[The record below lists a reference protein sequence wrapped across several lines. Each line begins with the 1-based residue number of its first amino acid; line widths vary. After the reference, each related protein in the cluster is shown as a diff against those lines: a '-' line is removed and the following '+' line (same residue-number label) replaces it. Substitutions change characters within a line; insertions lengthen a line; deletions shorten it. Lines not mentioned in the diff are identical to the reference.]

1 MASVHALALTHLVGA
16 GIGVTLVATVLRRLL
31 RGTSARARVRA
42 DYAPA
47 RRRPARSFLRLI
59 ARLVRA
65 TVRSASSL
73 GLALAAPVGMAW
85 ANRRYPL
92 VAPVL
97 VPFEDR
103 LAALGHR
110 PAHARCYP
118 LLGWRWWLVRCAG
131 CRQRSLFREVSSPD
145 RTAVELKVL
154 GTSPWR
160 TQPCT
165 AEYLTVPTAP
175 SGQTTP
181 TATAA
186 HPVRPVRPVRRR
198 TAFSSQRA
206 GGPDT
211 ALPPSAVTDTRT

>member
-65 TVRSASSL
+65 TVRGASSL
-73 GLALAAPVGMAW
+73 GLALATPVGMVC

-97 VPFEDR
+97 APFENR
-103 LAALGHR
+103 LAALGHH

-118 LLGWRWWLVRCAG
+118 LLGWRLWLVRCAG
-131 CRQRSLFREVSSPD
+131 CRQRSFFREVPSPG
-145 RTAVELKVL
+145 RTEVELKVL
-154 GTSPWR
+154 SASPWR
-160 TQPCT
+160 TQRCT
-165 AEYLTVPTAP
+165 AEYLRVPTVPTEQPLPMAR
-175 SGQTTP
+175 
-181 TATAA
+181 AA
-186 HPVRPVRPVRRR
+186 H
-198 TAFSSQRA
+198 
-206 GGPDT
+206 
-211 ALPPSAVTDTRT
+211 